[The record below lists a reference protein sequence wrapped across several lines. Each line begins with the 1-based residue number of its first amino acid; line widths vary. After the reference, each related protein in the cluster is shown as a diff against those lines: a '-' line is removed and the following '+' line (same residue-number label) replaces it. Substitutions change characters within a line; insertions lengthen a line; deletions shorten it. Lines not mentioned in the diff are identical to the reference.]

1 MHRTQN
7 TTASPAPAVDI
18 SPATTLRGAA
28 LYLTRHGWTQDNY
41 YADITQPFPAAC
53 VTGAIAMAAYG
64 RTTPYPSH
72 TNAPG
77 VRDYRRAVDTLID
90 YLDSEGHPTDLD
102 SDVVMPFSWND
113 DPDRTA
119 EQITATLRAAAD
131 DYDWSH
137 ATPDDLET
145 YADVCTWN
153 EELPTRDGYLPWMRA
168 R

>member
-7 TTASPAPAVDI
+7 PTASAADTDDRSVVT
-18 SPATTLRGAA
+18 PATILRGAA
-28 LYLTRHGWTQDNY
+28 LYLTRHGWIQNDY

-77 VRDYRRAVDTLID
+77 VRDYRRAVDVLTD
-90 YLDSEGHPTDLD
+90 YLDCEAHGPYDPD
-102 SDVVMPFSWND
+102 SDIVLPFSWND
-113 DPDRTA
+113 ATDRTA
-119 EQITATLRAAAD
+119 EQVISTLHAAAEQ
-131 DYDWSH
+131 YDR
-137 ATPDDLET
+137 ET
-145 YADVCTWN
+145 YAQN
-153 EELPTRDGYLPWMRA
+153 ELDHDRIPTTAGFLAWVGA

>member
-7 TTASPAPAVDI
+7 QPHSPAPAVDI
-18 SPATTLRGAA
+18 SPATILRGAA
-28 LYLTRHGWTQDNY
+28 QYLTAHGWTQGAY

-77 VRDYRRAVDTLID
+77 VRDYRRAVDALAD
-90 YLDSEGHPTDLD
+90 YLDLEGHYDPD
-102 SDVVMPFSWND
+102 SDIVLPFSWND

-119 EQITATLRAAAD
+119 EQVISTLHAAAEQCD
-131 DYDWSH
+131 R
-137 ATPDDLET
+137 ET
-145 YADVCTWN
+145 YEQN
-153 EELPTRDGYLPWMRA
+153 ELDHDRIPTTEGFLAWVGTR
-168 R
+168 